1 MGFVTTGIRL
11 EKKYTERLE
20 KIAKLSGK
28 KKTYYMRKAIVD
40 YLDQVEPRLI
50 ELSEAVAKK
59 HGQL

>member
-28 KKTYYMRKAIVD
+28 KKTYYMRKAIV
-40 YLDQVEPRLI
+40 E
-50 ELSEAVAKK
+50 ELSVDDKKMLQGLIAKQK
-59 HGQL
+59 QTTV